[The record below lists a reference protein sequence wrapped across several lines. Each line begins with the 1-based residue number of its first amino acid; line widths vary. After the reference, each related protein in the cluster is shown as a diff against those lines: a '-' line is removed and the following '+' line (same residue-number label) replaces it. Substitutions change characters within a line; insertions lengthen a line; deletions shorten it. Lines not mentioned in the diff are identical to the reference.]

1 MKNDLTLATLHKQ
14 VRWLKLYAA
23 GSTLVFLAVMLTAFG
38 PGSRRQRFG
47 EIDVERINVVEKDGK
62 LKLVISNQERQ
73 PAPHVAGQDLPR
85 DGKTP
90 AILFYN
96 DEGDECGGLV
106 FQGRKAD
113 GKVQASQS
121 LTFDQYQQDQTL
133 QLVYT
138 EEDANRMVGMRIK
151 DRPEIPLPEHA
162 RRLAEWQKLPEGPA
176 KAAALDPI
184 RAPDRVFVGKSNGNA
199 AVFLFDAKGQ
209 PRIKMVVDA
218 NNVARLDFL
227 DAAGNVIQRLPTA
240 ADSSNP
246 NTKK

>member
-1 MKNDLTLATLHKQ
+1 MKNNVTLASLHKQ

-23 GSTLVFLAVMLTAFG
+23 GSTLVFLAVLLMAFG
-38 PGSRRQRFG
+38 PGSRKQRFN

-73 PAPHVAGQDLPR
+73 PAPRAAGQDIPR
-85 DGKTP
+85 DVKTP

-106 FQGRKAD
+106 FQGRKVD

-121 LTFDQYQQDQTL
+121 LTFDQYQQDQTM
-133 QLVYT
+133 QLVYS

-162 RRLAEWQKLPEGPA
+162 RRLAEWQKMEEGPA

-199 AVFLFDAKGQ
+199 AVFLFDTKGQ

-227 DAAGNVIQRLPTA
+227 DATGNVVQRLPSV
-240 ADSSNP
+240 ADAPAP